1 MIEWPNIHNYSFIQP
16 FGHSFVQSFPVPR
29 RSFNHSVITF
39 HHPNH
44 NTMNHQEYIRIRGAR
59 ENNLKNV
66 SLDIPKRK
74 ITIFTGVSGSGKS
87 SIVFDTIGAE
97 AQRQLNE
104 TFSMFIRNRLP
115 RISQPEADAIE
126 NLSTSIVI
134 DQKRLGGNSRSTM
147 GTITDISAVM
157 RLLFSRLG
165 QPHAGFSNAFS
176 FNDPA
181 GMCPECNG
189 LGKKVEIDLEKFL
202 DPTKSL
208 NEGAILFPL
217 YAVGTWY
224 WKAYTFSGMLD
235 NDKKLEDYSDE
246 EMHTLLYGKGTYES
260 NYNGMTFDTK
270 YEGLVDKFNRLY
282 IQKDSSEISEKTV
295 KKVERFLKMGDCPAC
310 KGARLNKKALASRIN
325 GLNIAEMSAMEVS
338 ELVKII
344 REIKDPVSKPM
355 IDTLTERLEHLVD
368 IGLGYLSL
376 DRETGTLSGGESQRI
391 KMVKHLNSSLID
403 ITYIFDE
410 PSIGLHPR
418 DVHRL
423 NELLQKLRDK
433 GNTILVVEHD
443 PDVIRVAD
451 YIVDVGPKAGSGGG
465 EIVYSGDYN
474 GLLQAPTL
482 TGRFIN
488 RDLKVKPTFRQPTGA
503 LKVRNA
509 KRHNLKNVSV
519 DIPTGVF
526 TVVTGVAGSGKSS
539 LINGVFLSQHPEA
552 IVIDQSA
559 VGTSIRSNPATYTGI
574 MDDIRKLF
582 GKTNKVSASLFSFNS
597 DGACPECQGLGFIF
611 TDLAFLEPV
620 KTVCETCEGKRFK
633 PEVLEYKVNG
643 KSITDVLDMSVEE
656 ALAFFKTKEVIHKLT
671 AMNQVGLNYLTL
683 GQPLSTLSGGEC
695 QRIKLAGEL
704 HKNGTIYVMDEP
716 TTGLHMSDTGHLLE
730 IIDHLVD
737 QGNSVIVIEH
747 NTEVMKHADWIIDL
761 GPEGGH
767 KGGQILFEGTPAD
780 LLKSRDSL
788 TAEYLRSGA
797 KVG

>member
-1 MIEWPNIHNYSFIQP
+1 
-16 FGHSFVQSFPVPR
+16 
-29 RSFNHSVITF
+29 
-39 HHPNH
+39 
-44 NTMNHQEYIRIRGAR
+44 MNQQEYIRIRGAR

-147 GTITDISAVM
+147 GTITDISAVL

-165 QPHAGFSNAFS
+165 KPHAGFSNAFS

-181 GMCPECNG
+181 GMCLECNG
-189 LGKKVEIDLEKFL
+189 LGKKVELDLEKFL

-208 NEGAILFPL
+208 NEGAILFPVF
-217 YAVGTWY
+217 AVGTWY

-235 NDKKLEDYSDE
+235 NDKKLEDYSDD
-246 EMHTLLYGKGTYES
+246 EMHMLLYGKGTYES
-260 NYNGMTFDTK
+260 NYNGSVFETK

-310 KGARLNKKALASRIN
+310 KGARLNERAMACRIN

-344 REIKDPVSKPM
+344 SEIHDPVSKPM
-355 IDTLTERLEHLVD
+355 IDTLTERLQHLVD

-451 YIVDVGPKAGSGGG
+451 YVVDVGPKAGSGGG
-465 EIVYSGDYN
+465 EIVFSGHYE
-474 GLLQAPTL
+474 GLLKADTL
-482 TGRFIN
+482 TGRFMK
-488 RDLKVKPTFRQPTGA
+488 RDLRVKSSFRQPTGA
-503 LKVRNA
+503 LKVKNA
-509 KRHNLKNVSV
+509 RRHNLKNVSV

-633 PEVLEYKVNG
+633 QEVLEYKVNG
-643 KSITDVLDMSVEE
+643 KSITDVLDMPVEE
-656 ALAFFKTKEVIHKLT
+656 ALSFFKAKDVVHKLT

-780 LLKSRDSL
+780 LLKCRESL
-788 TAEYLRSGA
+788 TAEYLRG
-797 KVG
+797 GN

>member
-1 MIEWPNIHNYSFIQP
+1 MKE
-16 FGHSFVQSFPVPR
+16 
-29 RSFNHSVITF
+29 
-39 HHPNH
+39 
-44 NTMNHQEYIRIRGAR
+44 QEYIRIRGAR

-147 GTITDISAVM
+147 GTITDISAVL

-165 QPHAGFSNAFS
+165 KPHAGFSNAFS

-189 LGKKVEIDLEKFL
+189 LGKKVEVDLDKFL

-208 NEGAILFPL
+208 NEGAILFPTF
-217 YAVGTWY
+217 AVGSWY
-224 WKAYTFSGMLD
+224 WKAYTFSGMVD
-235 NDKKLEDYSDE
+235 SEKKLEDYSED

-260 NYNGMTFDTK
+260 NYNGMTFSTK

-282 IQKDSSEISEKTV
+282 IQKDSSEISEKTI
-295 KKVERFLKMGDCPAC
+295 KKAERFLRYGPCPAC
-310 KGARLNKKALASRIN
+310 KGARLNQKALDCRID
-325 GLNIAEMSAMEVS
+325 GLNIAEMSALEVS
-338 ELVKII
+338 ELVRIIQKIH
-344 REIKDPVSKPM
+344 DPVSKPM
-355 IDTLTERLEHLVD
+355 IDTLSDRLQHLVD

-451 YIVDVGPKAGSGGG
+451 HIVDVGPQAGHAGG
-465 EIVYSGDYN
+465 EVVYTGDFK
-474 GLLQAPTL
+474 GLLGADTP
-482 TGRFIN
+482 TGRFMK
-488 RDLKVKPTFRQPTGA
+488 RKVRIKDSFRQPTGA
-503 LKVRNA
+503 LKIKNA
-509 KRHNLKNVSV
+509 KLHNLKNVSV

-582 GKTNKVSASLFSFNS
+582 GKTNHVSPSLFSFNS

-633 PEVLEYKVNG
+633 PEVLEFKVNG
-643 KSITDVLDMSVEE
+643 KSITDVLDMPAEE
-656 ALAFFKTKEVIHKLT
+656 ALHFFKTKDIVHKLT
-671 AMNQVGLNYLTL
+671 AMNQVGLTYLTL

-704 HKNGTIYVMDEP
+704 HKSGTIYVMDEP

-730 IIDHLVD
+730 IIDLLVD

-747 NTEVMKHADWIIDL
+747 NTEVMKNADWIIDL

-767 KGGQILFEGTPAD
+767 KGGQILFEGTPRD
-780 LLKSRDSL
+780 LLEAQGSL
-788 TAEYLRSGA
+788 TSQYLRDG
-797 KVG
+797 K

>member
-1 MIEWPNIHNYSFIQP
+1 MTQ
-16 FGHSFVQSFPVPR
+16 
-29 RSFNHSVITF
+29 
-39 HHPNH
+39 
-44 NTMNHQEYIRIRGAR
+44 QEYIRIRGAR

-189 LGKKVEIDLEKFL
+189 LGKKVEVDLEKFL

-235 NDKKLEDYSDE
+235 NDKKLQDYSDE

-260 NYNGMTFDTK
+260 NYNGLTFDTK

-310 KGARLNKKALASRIN
+310 KGARLNEKALASRIN
-325 GLNIAEMSAMEVS
+325 GWNIAEMSAMEVS

-344 REIKDPVSKPM
+344 REIHDPVSKPM

-465 EIVYSGDYN
+465 EVVYSGDYK
-474 GLLQAPTL
+474 GLLEAQTL

-488 RDLKVKPTFRQPTGA
+488 RDLKVKATFRQPTGA
-503 LKVRNA
+503 LKVKNA

-559 VGTSIRSNPATYTGI
+559 VGVSIRSNPATYTGI

-597 DGACPECQGLGFIF
+597 EGACPECQGLGFIF

-633 PEVLEYKVNG
+633 QEVLEYKVNG
-643 KSITDVLDMSVEE
+643 KSITDVLDMPVEE
-656 ALAFFKTKEVIHKLT
+656 ALAFFKTKDITHKLT

-780 LLKSRDSL
+780 LLNSKESL
-788 TAEYLRSGA
+788 TAAYLRGG
-797 KVG
+797 V